1 MESERNDFLVYLQQD
16 NARLRTE
23 VDELRSKREHLST
36 PRENRPPDQMIPTGR
51 KVYTNSQLRQKAK
64 DILIAG
70 YKKEAENA

>member
-23 VDELRSKREHLST
+23 VDELRRVKTNPT